1 MTPALFIMV
10 LKIPASE
17 KKLRTSS
24 SVTNCGTAMVIINRV
39 RQSRGH
45 FVFLLLMNIARNT
58 PPKKFVKVAK
68 NAQTSVQLS
77 TLPNA

>member
-10 LKIPASE
+10 LQIPASE

-45 FVFLLLMNIARNT
+45 FVFLLLMNIARKI
-58 PPKKFVKVAK
+58 PPKKLVKVAK
-68 NAQTSVQLS
+68 NAHTSVQLS